1 VAIDVDGTYLAYL
14 GAAGAVAALIRPDHY
29 LFGTAAT
36 LADLPA
42 LISDLRRQL
51 AADPAV
57 SATDPGAPAAD
68 AAVSGPA
75 RS

>member
-29 LFGTAAT
+29 LFGTATT

-57 SATDPGAPAAD
+57 PATDP
-68 AAVSGPA
+68 AVSSLA